1 MLTGALRKQWE
12 NVQDFPNLACQ
23 QVLRWAGMAF
33 CHLQLISNSIWQVV
47 RYNAGPY
54 SWCHSDSQVT
64 TWSRLH
70 TRFSLLILLTQM
82 SIYLFAL
89 RFSRRILQGGFFQ
102 VAANF
107 KSSVS
112 NSSIYTHWSLQGG
125 CTPFCAQNRFNFSCH
140 GFNFKILIHVG
151 TFAADAAV
159 WCMMPHDAAGSTMQ
173 IPFSTTSQSCS
184 TAEAVWVQ
192 WIHCRVQETSSR
204 WFCAVAKHSQ
214 EAVCV
219 ESGTHRALLAE
230 VAVFIRNKPKSNKTS
245 LCEIKEN
252 RRRRCVDVRC
262 CWEFWLFQ
270 ENILF

>member
-1 MLTGALRKQWE
+1 MQALTADVIRTVKSPHGPACT
-12 NVQDFPNLACQ
+12 LAF
-23 QVLRWAGMAF
+23 LF
-33 CHLQLISNSIWQVV
+33 LS
-47 RYNAGPY
+47 
-54 SWCHSDSQVT
+54 
-64 TWSRLH
+64 
-70 TRFSLLILLTQM
+70 FSSVQM

-89 RFSRRILQGGFFQ
+89 RFIRRILQGGFFQ

-184 TAEAVWVQ
+184 TAEAVWIQ

>member
-1 MLTGALRKQWE
+1 MQALTADVIRTVKSPHGPACT
-12 NVQDFPNLACQ
+12 LAF
-23 QVLRWAGMAF
+23 LF
-33 CHLQLISNSIWQVV
+33 LSF
-47 RYNAGPY
+47 
-54 SWCHSDSQVT
+54 
-64 TWSRLH
+64 SRV
-70 TRFSLLILLTQM
+70 QM

-159 WCMMPHDAAGSTMQ
+159 WCMMPHDAVGSTMQ

-230 VAVFIRNKPKSNKTS
+230 VAVFIRNKVKQNFTLWDQREQEKKMCWCEVLLRILVISRKYFILRKMSVLGYS
-245 LCEIKEN
+245 LQSLS
-252 RRRRCVDVRC
+252 VDFC
-262 CWEFWLFQ
+262 GH
-270 ENILF
+270 N